1 MKKIVLFFFGL
12 VMCFFDLHSQNT
24 EILNLTNKINQDSLQ
39 QNVIDLQSF
48 STRYAYSP
56 NRKEVAEYLKTRL
69 EDYGFEVVL
78 DSFLLQTG
86 WFPTAADTL
95 WQYNVI
101 GEKQGIWAKDTTI
114 HLMAHYDS
122 RSDMEGFEDYF
133 NFAPGADDNA
143 SGVAAL
149 LEIARVFHQNNI
161 QPIKTLVI
169 NFFAAEE
176 QGLRGSWDR
185 IEKIS
190 TPIWQED
197 IKAVINLDMI
207 GYCTSDSTD
216 YVFDIITYDGSEA
229 LTQMA
234 IDFSEDY
241 SILQY
246 NTTTENNYASD
257 SYSFYAYGV
266 SSVFLMEHEF
276 TPHYHTER
284 DVHTTIN
291 YHFMREITKVAF
303 ALAYECSVN
312 NEYGTVTS
320 IDEVIKPISEVKIVS
335 NPVSKELKFSC
346 RNLEVKSRYTIY
358 NQSSQIIS
366 EGRVENPNGMNKID
380 ISNIN
385 NGVYFLKIISE
396 NQIITKKLIVLN

>member
-1 MKKIVLFFFGL
+1 MKEIINLLTALFFL
-12 VMCFFDLHSQNT
+12 MSVSAQENKVK
-24 EILNLTNKINQDSLQ
+24 NLCGQINQDSLR
-39 QNVIDLQSF
+39 QNVIELQEF

-56 NRKEVAEYLKTRL
+56 NRKQVAEYLKNRL
-69 EDYGFEVVL
+69 ENYGFEVVL

-86 WFPTAADTL
+86 WYLTEADTL

-101 GEKQGIWAKDTTI
+101 GEKQGLWAKDTTV

-149 LEIARVFHQNNI
+149 LEIARIINENNI
-161 QPIKTLVI
+161 EPIKTLVI
-169 NFFAAEE
+169 DFFAAEE

-207 GYCTSDSTD
+207 GYCQSDSTD
-216 YVFDIITYDGSEA
+216 YIFDLITYHNSDE

-234 IDFSEDY
+234 REFAEEY
-241 SILQY
+241 TLLTP
-246 NTTTENNYASD
+246 NETTENNYASD
-257 SYSFYAYGV
+257 SYSFYSYGV
-266 SSVFLMEHEF
+266 RSVFLMEHEF

-284 DVHTTIN
+284 DVYSTIN
-291 YHFMREITKVAF
+291 YHYMREITKLAF
-303 ALAYECSVN
+303 SLAYECSVN
-312 NEYGTVTS
+312 NNYGQVS
-320 IDEVIKPISEVKIVS
+320 IDEVEENLIEIKVLN
-335 NPVSKELKFSC
+335 NPVVNQLKLSC
-346 RNLEVKSRYTIY
+346 RNLKSQSKYQIY
-358 NQSSQIIS
+358 SQSYQLLEEGII
-366 EGRVENPNGMNKID
+366 ENPNGVNTIEL
-380 ISNIN
+380 SNIK
-385 NGVYFLKIISE
+385 NGIYFLKIVSE
-396 NQIITKKLIVLN
+396 NQTITKKIVVLK

>member
-1 MKKIVLFFFGL
+1 MKGIILYLLALIIFPFGL
-12 VMCFFDLHSQNT
+12 FSQNA
-24 EILNLTNKINQDSLQ
+24 EILNLTRQINQDTLK
-39 QNVIDLQSF
+39 QNVIELQNF
-48 STRYAYSP
+48 SSRYAYNP
-56 NRKEVAEYLKTRL
+56 NRKQVAEYLKTRL
-69 EDYGFEVVL
+69 ENYGFEVVI
-78 DSFLLQTG
+78 DSFLLQTN
-86 WFPTAADTL
+86 WYPTEADTL

-149 LEIARVFHQNNI
+149 LEIARIYHQNNI

-169 NFFAAEE
+169 DFFAAEE

-190 TPIWQED
+190 TPIWKED

-216 YVFDIITYDGSEA
+216 YVFDIITYHNSDE
-229 LTQMA
+229 LTNMA
-234 IDFSEDY
+234 IEFSEDY

-257 SYSFYAYGV
+257 SYSFYSYGV
-266 SSVFLMEHEF
+266 PSVFLMEHEF

-284 DVHTTIN
+284 DIYTTIN
-291 YHFMREITKVAF
+291 YHFIQEITKVAF
-303 ALAYECSVN
+303 ALTYECSVHN
-312 NEYGTVTS
+312 DYGTVS
-320 IDEVIKPISEVKIVS
+320 IEEMQQTTAEVKLLSNPIS
-335 NPVSKELKFSC
+335 NHLKFSC
-346 RNLEVKSRYTIY
+346 RNLDAQSKYIIY
-358 NQSSQIIS
+358 NQSSQILQK
-366 EGRVENPNGMNKID
+366 GVVENPNGVNTIE
-380 ISNIN
+380 ISNLKSGI
-385 NGVYFLKIISE
+385 YFLKIMSE
-396 NQIITKKLIVLN
+396 NQIITKKIVVLR

>member
-1 MKKIVLFFFGL
+1 MKRIISIISILL
-12 VMCFFDLHSQNT
+12 ISITDLSAQND
-24 EILNLTNKINQDSLQ
+24 EISSLCHKINQDSLR

-101 GEKQGIWAKDTTI
+101 GEKQGLWAKDTTI

-143 SGVAAL
+143 SGVAAI
-149 LEIARVFHQNNI
+149 LEIARVFHENNI
-161 QPIKTLVI
+161 NPIKTLVI
-169 NFFAAEE
+169 DFFAAEE

-197 IKAVINLDMI
+197 IKAAINLDMV
-207 GYCTSDSTD
+207 GYCTSDSLD
-216 YVFDIITYDGSEA
+216 YVFDVITYDDSDE

-234 IDFSEDY
+234 TNFAQ
-241 SILQY
+241 QY
-246 NTTTENNYASD
+246 TLLTPNETMENNYASD
-257 SYSFYAYGV
+257 SYSFYSYGV
-266 SSVFLMEHEF
+266 KSVFLMEHEF

-284 DVHTTIN
+284 DVYNTIN
-291 YHFMREITKVAF
+291 YHFMREITKVAL
-303 ALAYECSVN
+303 ALAYECSVKN
-312 NEYGTVTS
+312 DYAPVS
-320 IDEVIKPISEVKIVS
+320 IDEVSKSISEVKIVG

-346 RNLEVKSRYTIY
+346 RNLDVKSRYTIY
-358 NQSSQIIS
+358 NQSSQIIT
-366 EGRVENPNGMNKID
+366 EGRVENPNGMNKIE
-380 ISNIN
+380 ISSLKSGI
-385 NGVYFLKIISE
+385 YFLKIVSE
-396 NQIITKKLIVLN
+396 NQNITKKLVVFN

>member
-1 MKKIVLFFFGL
+1 MKGIINLIIALFFL
-12 VMCFFDLHSQNT
+12 ISVSAQENKVK
-24 EILNLTNKINQDSLQ
+24 NLCNQINQDSLR
-39 QNVIDLQSF
+39 QNVIELQGF

-56 NRKEVAEYLKTRL
+56 NRKQIAEYLKNRL
-69 EDYGFEVVL
+69 ENYGFEVVL

-86 WFPTAADTL
+86 WQLTEADTL

-101 GEKQGIWAKDTTI
+101 GEKQGLWAKDTTV

-149 LEIARVFHQNNI
+149 LEIARIINENNI
-161 QPIKTLVI
+161 SPIKTLVI
-169 NFFAAEE
+169 DFFAAEE

-207 GYCTSDSTD
+207 GYCQSDSTD
-216 YVFDIITYDGSEA
+216 YIFDLITYHNSDE

-234 IDFSEDY
+234 REFAEEY
-241 SILQY
+241 TLLTP
-246 NTTTENNYASD
+246 NETTENNYASD
-257 SYSFYAYGV
+257 SYSFYSYGV
-266 SSVFLMEHEF
+266 RSVFLMEHEF

-284 DVHTTIN
+284 DVYNTIN
-291 YHFMREITKVAF
+291 YHYMRELTKLAF

-312 NEYGTVTS
+312 NNYGQVS
-320 IDEVIKPISEVKIVS
+320 IDEVEENLIEIKILN
-335 NPVSKELKFSC
+335 NPVVNQLRLSC
-346 RNLEVKSRYTIY
+346 RNLKSQSKYQIY
-358 NQSSQIIS
+358 SQSSQLLEEGII
-366 EGRVENPNGMNKID
+366 ENPNGVNTIEL
-380 ISNIN
+380 SNIK
-385 NGVYFLKIISE
+385 NGIYFLKIVSE
-396 NQIITKKLIVLN
+396 NQTITKKIVVLK

>member
-1 MKKIVLFFFGL
+1 
-12 VMCFFDLHSQNT
+12 
-24 EILNLTNKINQDSLQ
+24 
-39 QNVIDLQSF
+39 
-48 STRYAYSP
+48 
-56 NRKEVAEYLKTRL
+56 
-69 EDYGFEVVL
+69 
-78 DSFLLQTG
+78 
-86 WFPTAADTL
+86 
-95 WQYNVI
+95 
-101 GEKQGIWAKDTTI
+101 
-114 HLMAHYDS
+114 
-122 RSDMEGFEDYF
+122 MEGFEDYF

-257 SYSFYAYGV
+257 SYSFYSYGV
-266 SSVFLMEHEF
+266 PSVFLMEHEF

-284 DVHTTIN
+284 DVYTTIN

-303 ALAYECSVN
+303 ALAYECSVKN
-312 NEYGTVTS
+312 DYGTVS
-320 IDEVIKPISEVKIVS
+320 IDEVIKPISEVKIVG

-346 RNLEVKSRYTIY
+346 RNLDVKSRYTIY
-358 NQSSQIIS
+358 NQSSQIIV

-396 NQIITKKLIVLN
+396 NQIITKKLVVLN

>member
-1 MKKIVLFFFGL
+1 MKKAIFFFL
-12 VMCFFDLHSQNT
+12 ISVNSFLNLFSQN
-24 EILNLTNKINQDSLQ
+24 EELKNFYQEINQDSLQ

-56 NRKEVAEYLKTRL
+56 NRKEIAEYLKQRL
-69 EDYGFEVVL
+69 ENYGFEVVI

-86 WFPTAADTL
+86 WTLTEADTL

-101 GEKQGIWAKDTTI
+101 GEKQGLLAKDTTI

-149 LEIARVFHQNNI
+149 LEIARIYHENNI

-169 NFFAAEE
+169 DFFAAEE

-190 TPIWQED
+190 TPTWKED

-207 GYCTSDSTD
+207 GYCTSDSNN
-216 YVFDIITYDGSEA
+216 YVFDVISYHGSDT

-234 IDFSEDY
+234 INYAEQY
-241 SILQY
+241 TLLQP
-246 NTTTENNYASD
+246 NETTENNYASD
-257 SYSFYAYGV
+257 SYSFYSYGV
-266 SSVFLMEHEF
+266 KSVFLMEHEF

-284 DVHTTIN
+284 DVYTTIN

-303 ALAYECSVN
+303 LLAYECSVN
-312 NEYGTVTS
+312 NNYGQVS
-320 IDEVIKPISEVKIVS
+320 IDEVEKNIAEIKLLN
-335 NPVSKELKFSC
+335 NPVANQLRLSC
-346 RNLEVKSRYTIY
+346 RNLNSQSKYQIY
-358 NQSSQIIS
+358 SQSSQLLAEGII
-366 EGRVENPNGMNKID
+366 ENPNGVNTID
-380 ISNIN
+380 LSNIN
-385 NGVYFLKIISE
+385 NGIYFLKITSE
-396 NQIITKKLIVLN
+396 NQTITKKIIVLK

>member
-1 MKKIVLFFFGL
+1 MKRIISLISALFFL
-12 VMCFFDLHSQNT
+12 MSVSAQDNT
-24 EILNLTNKINQDSLQ
+24 IENLCNKINQDSLR
-39 QNVIDLQSF
+39 QNVIELQEF

-56 NRKEVAEYLKTRL
+56 NRKQVAEYLKCRL
-69 EDYGFEVVL
+69 ENYGFEVVI

-86 WFPTAADTL
+86 WFPTDVDTL

-101 GEKQGIWAKDTTI
+101 GEKQGLWAQDTTI
-114 HLMAHYDS
+114 HLTAHYDS

-149 LEIARVFHQNNI
+149 LEIARIINQENI

-169 NFFAAEE
+169 DFFAAEE

-190 TPIWQED
+190 TPFWKED

-207 GYCTSDSTD
+207 GYCQSDSTD
-216 YVFDIITYDGSEA
+216 YIFDLITYHNSDE

-234 IDFSEDY
+234 REFAE
-241 SILQY
+241 QY
-246 NTTTENNYASD
+246 TMLTPNQTTENNYASD
-257 SYSFYAYGV
+257 SYSFYSYGV
-266 SSVFLMEHEF
+266 KCVFLMEHEF

-284 DVHTTIN
+284 DVYTTIN
-291 YHFMREITKVAF
+291 YHFMRELTKLAF

-312 NEYGTVTS
+312 NNYGVVS
-320 IDEVIKPISEVKIVS
+320 LEQDESFAKQVVLLT
-335 NPVSKELKFSC
+335 NPVKDNLRISC
-346 RNLEVKSRYTIY
+346 RNLSSTTQYVLYS
-358 NQSSQIIS
+358 QSSQILKQARI
-366 EGRVENPNGMNKID
+366 ENPNGINQID
-380 ISNIN
+380 CKDLN
-385 NGVYFLKIISE
+385 NGVYFLQIVSE
-396 NQIITKKLIVLN
+396 NQTITKKIVVIR

>member
-1 MKKIVLFFFGL
+1 MRKSIIVFFVLVNLFLSSF
-12 VMCFFDLHSQNT
+12 SQNT
-24 EILNLTNKINQDSLQ
+24 EIFNLSQHINQDSLR
-39 QNVIDLQSF
+39 QNVIELQNF
-48 STRYAYSP
+48 SSRYAYNP
-56 NRKEVAEYLKTRL
+56 NRKQVAEYLKTRL
-69 EDYGFEVVL
+69 ENYGFEVVI
-78 DSFLLQTG
+78 DSFLLQTS
-86 WFPTAADTL
+86 WFPTEADTL

-101 GEKQGIWAKDTTI
+101 GEKQGIWAQDSTV

-133 NFAPGADDNA
+133 DFAPGADDNA

-149 LEIARVFHQNNI
+149 LEIARIYHQHNI

-169 NFFAAEE
+169 DFFAAEE

-216 YVFDIITYDGSEA
+216 YVFDIITYHNSDE
-229 LTQMA
+229 LTDMA
-234 IDFSEDY
+234 INFAEQY
-241 SILQY
+241 SLLLPHK
-246 NTTTENNYASD
+246 TMENNNASD

-266 SSVFLMEHEF
+266 PSVFLMEHEF

-284 DVHTTIN
+284 DVYTTIN
-291 YHFMREITKVAF
+291 YHYMREITKVAF
-303 ALAYECSVN
+303 ALAYECSVHN
-312 NEYGTVTS
+312 DFGTVS
-320 IDEVIKPISEVKIVS
+320 IEEEKELKAEVKLLT

-346 RNLEVKSRYTIY
+346 RNLASQSKYTIY
-358 NQSSQIIS
+358 NQSSQIIA
-366 EGRVENPNGMNKID
+366 ENTIENPNGVNTIEV
-380 ISNIN
+380 SNLKSGI
-385 NGVYFLKIISE
+385 YFLKIISE
-396 NQIITKKLIVLN
+396 NQTITKKVVVLK

>member
-24 EILNLTNKINQDSLQ
+24 EVLNLTNKINQDSLQ

-78 DSFLLQTG
+78 DSFLLQTS

-101 GEKQGIWAKDTTI
+101 GEKQGLWAKDTTI

-149 LEIARVFHQNNI
+149 LEIARIFNEENI
-161 QPIKTLVI
+161 TPIKTLVI
-169 NFFAAEE
+169 DFFAAEE

-197 IKAVINLDMI
+197 IKAAINLDMV

-216 YVFDIITYDGSEA
+216 YVFDIITYDGSEV

-234 IDFSEDY
+234 TNFAQ
-241 SILQY
+241 QY
-246 NTTTENNYASD
+246 TLLTPNETMENNYASD

-266 SSVFLMEHEF
+266 PSVFLMEHEF

-284 DVHTTIN
+284 DVYNTIN
-291 YHFMREITKVAF
+291 YHFMREITKVAL

-312 NEYGTVTS
+312 NNYGVVS
-320 IDEVIKPISEVKIVS
+320 IKDVEKPSSEVKLLT
-335 NPVSKELKFSC
+335 NPVKNHLTISC
-346 RNLEVKSRYTIY
+346 RNLNSHAKYEIY
-358 NQSSQIIS
+358 NQSSQILQFGI
-366 EGRVENPNGMNKID
+366 VENPNGVNIID
-380 ISNIN
+380 CNALN
-385 NGVYFLKIISE
+385 NGIYFLKIISE
-396 NQIITKKLIVLN
+396 NQVFTKKVIILR

>member
-78 DSFLLQTG
+78 DSFLLQTS

-101 GEKQGIWAKDTTI
+101 GEKQGLWAKDTTI

-149 LEIARVFHQNNI
+149 LEIARIFNEENI
-161 QPIKTLVI
+161 TPIKTLVI
-169 NFFAAEE
+169 DFFAAEE

-197 IKAVINLDMI
+197 IRAVINLDMI

-216 YVFDIITYDGSEA
+216 YVFDIITYDGSEV

-257 SYSFYAYGV
+257 SYSFYSYGV
-266 SSVFLMEHEF
+266 KSVFLMEHEF

-284 DVHTTIN
+284 DVYNTIN
-291 YHFMREITKVAF
+291 YHFMREITKVAL

-312 NEYGTVTS
+312 NNYGTVS
-320 IDEVIKPISEVKIVS
+320 IDEVSKSISEVKIVG

-346 RNLEVKSRYTIY
+346 RNLDVKSRYTIY
-358 NQSSQIIS
+358 NQSSQIIT
-366 EGRVENPNGMNKID
+366 EGRVENPNGMNKIE
-380 ISNIN
+380 ISSLKSGI
-385 NGVYFLKIISE
+385 YFLKIASE
-396 NQIITKKLIVLN
+396 NQNITKKLVVFN

>member
-1 MKKIVLFFFGL
+1 MKEIINLLTALFFFMS
-12 VMCFFDLHSQNT
+12 VSAQENKVK
-24 EILNLTNKINQDSLQ
+24 NLCGQINQDSLR
-39 QNVIDLQSF
+39 QNVIELQEF
-48 STRYAYSP
+48 STRYAYSS
-56 NRKEVAEYLKTRL
+56 NRKQVAEYLKGRL
-69 EDYGFEVVL
+69 ENYGFEVVL

-86 WFPTAADTL
+86 WYLTEADTL

-101 GEKQGIWAKDTTI
+101 GEKQGLWAKDTTV

-149 LEIARVFHQNNI
+149 LEIARIINENNI
-161 QPIKTLVI
+161 APIKTLVI
-169 NFFAAEE
+169 DFFAAEE

-207 GYCTSDSTD
+207 GYCQSDSTD
-216 YVFDIITYDGSEA
+216 YIFDLITYHNSDE

-234 IDFSEDY
+234 REFAE
-241 SILQY
+241 QY
-246 NTTTENNYASD
+246 TMLTPNETTENNYASD
-257 SYSFYAYGV
+257 SYSFYSYGV
-266 SSVFLMEHEF
+266 KSVFLMEHEF

-284 DVHTTIN
+284 DVYTTIN
-291 YHFMREITKVAF
+291 YHYMREITKLAF

-312 NEYGTVTS
+312 NTYATVSTKTPS
-320 IDEVIKPISEVKIVS
+320 QPAIEVVLLN
-335 NPVSKELKFSC
+335 NPVQDNLRFSC
-346 RNLEVKSRYTIY
+346 RNLSSNTKYTLFS
-358 NQSSQIIS
+358 QSSQILKQARI
-366 EGRVENPNGMNKID
+366 ENPNGINQID
-380 ISNIN
+380 CQDLN
-385 NGVYFLKIISE
+385 NGVYFLQIVSE
-396 NQIITKKLIVLN
+396 NQTITKKIVVIR